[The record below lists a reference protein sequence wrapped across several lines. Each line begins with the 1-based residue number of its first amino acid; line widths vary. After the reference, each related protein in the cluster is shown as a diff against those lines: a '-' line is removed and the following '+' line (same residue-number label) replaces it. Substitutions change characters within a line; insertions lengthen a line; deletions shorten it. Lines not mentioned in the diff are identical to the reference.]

1 MQVGLFGKSDWIR
14 FPGSGSVV
22 ELLLYK
28 KDAFQYGFQVS
39 EKGIL
44 RRLVVNLFPE
54 GGVMV
59 ISWDDAGFE
68 FLAVGEGRICHPHL

>member
-1 MQVGLFGKSDWIR
+1 MEKSDWIC

-22 ELLLYK
+22 ELVLHNK
-28 KDAFQYGFQVS
+28 VAFQYGFQVL

-44 RRLVVNLFPE
+44 TRLVVNLFPE

-59 ISWDDAGFE
+59 VSCRYDAGFQ

>member
-14 FPGSGSVV
+14 FSGSVV
-22 ELLLYK
+22 ELVLFN
-28 KDAFQYGFQVS
+28 KDAFQYGFQVP
-39 EKGIL
+39 EKAIL

-59 ISWDDAGFE
+59 IFRWYDAGFQ